1 MDWAGR
7 KASRGGT
14 AMSPQGCSCRHI
26 YGEGTLLLCFINLRR
41 AKIPSGQLEASLWQ
55 YINMHHGE
63 LANHRLL
70 NSPKDRRTP
79 FLFDILQPTP
89 AIPPTYR
96 LPHRTSSKVLPLVEG
111 ESRRPRQIASGSGS
125 YRFRPP

>member
-63 LANHRLL
+63 LANAA
-70 NSPKDRRTP
+70 N
-79 FLFDILQPTP
+79 
-89 AIPPTYR
+89 
-96 LPHRTSSKVLPLVEG
+96 
-111 ESRRPRQIASGSGS
+111 ESVRGGGRAYDEMR
-125 YRFRPP
+125 